1 MSRDGCLGFTE
12 QTAGTTRSVC
22 CMLAYAS
29 QPIYVCERK
38 KKKFTNSPCPS
49 FLSEKKRIYTSKET
63 GIDQC
68 DQMKYKVYLLYMIFY
83 SEWKMAFQI
92 NEE

>member
-1 MSRDGCLGFTE
+1 MDAWDLQSRRLVQQGL
-12 QTAGTTRSVC
+12 SVAC
-22 CMLAYAS
+22 QHMPLS
-29 QPIYVCERK
+29 PFMYVNEK

-49 FLSEKKRIYTSKET
+49 FLSEKKRICTSKET

-68 DQMKYKVYLLYMIFY
+68 DQMKYKVYLLYMMFY

-92 NEE
+92 NEEQTI